1 VVRSLVPASRLAV
14 VAALS
19 ACSGTEPPLPRS
31 VALSRTTAPPVAG
44 AQLDSEP
51 VVAAPPSPAVAVP
64 EPDLARPE
72 PEPEP
77 ELVATAR
84 EVVIYAAPNRRSE
97 RLGYLRLGARV
108 ARSRDSQG
116 HDGCAGGW
124 YRIVPAG
131 FVCTGPAAT
140 TDPSEPLARLAR
152 TRADRQSALPYLY
165 GRAKPLPPP
174 IYAGLPS
181 PEETLRLEGRAPS
194 RATGFDDL
202 ALSPASE
209 LIAPGKLLPSP
220 LGYARA
226 AGTAPV
232 RALPNAGFA
241 LLDAVEHDGR
251 RFGLTTDLEL
261 VPLDRLTRVEA
272 SAFHGVTL
280 DETTTLPVAFVR
292 TRHAL
297 EYRGGPGV
305 GLRPGRQL
313 GHREAVLVTGERKTF
328 DGISYLATRNG
339 TWLRAEHALVIERP
353 AALPPW
359 ASAKKS
365 WLHVGI
371 RDQTLVAYSG
381 ATPVYATLVSTGS
394 GGLGDPEETHATPRG
409 EFVIHTKH
417 VAVNMDG
424 NEVGDE
430 FDLRDVPY
438 VQYFTEGYALHAAYW
453 HDAFGLPKSH
463 GCVNLSP
470 LDARALFHLTE
481 PAVPQAWHGA
491 FARTGTLV
499 SITP

>member
-1 VVRSLVPASRLAV
+1 M

-19 ACSGTEPPLPRS
+19 ACSGTEPPVPRS
-31 VALSRTTAPPVAG
+31 VELSRATVAPAVTVPREPTPVATV
-44 AQLDSEP
+44 LPEP
-51 VVAAPPSPAVAVP
+51 AAVVA
-64 EPDLARPE
+64 EPDLVSSEPE
-72 PEPEP
+72 LPEPEP
-77 ELVATAR
+77 ELIATAR

-108 ARSRDSQG
+108 PRSREPQR

-124 YRIVPAG
+124 YRVMPSG
-131 FVCTGPAAT
+131 FVCRGPAAT
-140 TDPSEPLARLAR
+140 TDPTEPLARVAR
-152 TRADRQSALPYLY
+152 TRADRQSALPYAY

-174 IYAGLPS
+174 IYASLPS
-181 PEETLRLEGRAPS
+181 AEETLRLEGRAPS

-202 ALSPASE
+202 AVSASE

-220 LGYARA
+220 LGYARE

-232 RALPNAGFA
+232 RALPNAAFA
-241 LLDAVEHDGR
+241 LLDAVEHEGR

-292 TRHAL
+292 TRYAL
-297 EYRGGPGV
+297 EYQGGSGI

-313 GHREAVLVTGERKTF
+313 GYREAVLVTGETKTF
-328 DGISYLATRNG
+328 DGIRYLAARNG

-353 AALPPW
+353 SALPPW
-359 ASAKKS
+359 ASGKKS
-365 WLHVGI
+365 WIHVAIGA
-371 RDQTLVAYSG
+371 QTLVAYSG

-394 GGLGDPEETHATPRG
+394 GGLGDPKETHATPRG

-417 VAVNMDG
+417 VAVNMSG

-453 HDAFGLPKSH
+453 HDAFGVPKSH

-481 PAVPQAWHGA
+481 PPVPQAWHGA

>member
-1 VVRSLVPASRLAV
+1 VVRSRAVPASPLAV
-14 VAALS
+14 LAVLS

-31 VALSRTTAPPVAG
+31 VTLTRTAAKVVPVAVD
-44 AQLDSEP
+44 AKP
-51 VVAAPPSPAVAVP
+51 VVAAPAPVTVV
-64 EPDLARPE
+64 EPDAPVHDPE

-84 EVVIYAAPNRRSE
+84 EVVIYEAPHRRSA

-108 ARSRDSQG
+108 RRSAEPQG
-116 HDGCAGGW
+116 RDGCSGGW
-124 YRIVPAG
+124 YRIMPAG
-131 FVCTGPAAT
+131 FVCAGPAAT
-140 TDPSEPLARLAR
+140 TDPSGPLARLAH
-152 TRADRQSALPYLY
+152 TRADRQSALPYAY

-174 IYAGLPS
+174 LYASLPS
-181 PEETLRLEGRAPS
+181 AEETLRVEGRTPS

-202 ALSPASE
+202 PLAPVNE
-209 LIAPGKLLPSP
+209 LIVPGKLLPSP
-220 LGYARA
+220 LGYARS
-226 AGTAPV
+226 GELPV

-241 LLDAVEHDGR
+241 LLDALEHEGR
-251 RFGLTTDLEL
+251 RFGLTTDLDL
-261 VPLDRLTRVEA
+261 VPLDRLTRIEP
-272 SAFHGVTL
+272 SAFHGIHL

-292 TRHAL
+292 TRFAL
-297 EYRGGPGV
+297 EYQGGPSV

-313 GHREAVLVTGERKTF
+313 GYREALPLSGEKKTF
-328 DGISYLATRNG
+328 DGIRYLETKGGA
-339 TWLRAEHALVIERP
+339 WLRAEHALVIDAP
-353 AALPPW
+353 SGLPPW
-359 ASAKKS
+359 ASGTKS
-365 WLHVGI
+365 WIHVAI

-381 ATPVYATLVSTGS
+381 ATAVYATLVSTGS
-394 GGLGDPEETHATPRG
+394 GGLGDPTETHATPRG

-417 VAVNMDG
+417 VAINMDG
-424 NEVGDE
+424 DEVGDE

-491 FARTGTLV
+491 FARAGTLV

>member
-1 VVRSLVPASRLAV
+1 MVRSLVLPAPLAV
-14 VAALS
+14 LAVL
-19 ACSGTEPPLPRS
+19 ACSGTEPLPRALPLTRAAIAPRA
-31 VALSRTTAPPVAG
+31 VAVTAAKPV
-44 AQLDSEP
+44 
-51 VVAAPPSPAVAVP
+51 VAVP
-64 EPDLARPE
+64 EPSTVAEPVAVRE

-77 ELVATAR
+77 ELIATAR
-84 EVVIYAAPNRRSE
+84 EVVIYEAPSRRSE

-108 ARSRDSQG
+108 VRSVEPQG
-116 HDGCAGGW
+116 RDGCSGGW

-140 TDPSEPLARLAR
+140 VDASEPLARLAR
-152 TRADRQSALPYLY
+152 TRADRHSALPYVY

-174 IYAGLPS
+174 LYPSLPS
-181 PEETLRLEGRAPS
+181 AEETLRVEGRAPS

-202 ALSPASE
+202 LPAPASD
-209 LIAPGKLLPSP
+209 LVVPGKRLPSP

-232 RALPNAGFA
+232 RALPNAGIA
-241 LLDAVEHDGR
+241 LLDALEHEGR
-251 RFGLTTDLEL
+251 RFGLTTDLDL
-261 VPLDRLTRVEA
+261 VPLDRLTRVEP
-272 SAFHGVTL
+272 SAFHGIHL
-280 DETTTLPVAFVR
+280 DETRTLPVAFVR
-292 TRHAL
+292 SRFAL
-297 EYRGGPGV
+297 EYVGGPAV
-305 GLRPGRQL
+305 GLRPGRPL
-313 GHREAVLVTGERKTF
+313 GFREALPLTGEKKSF
-328 DGISYLATRNG
+328 GGIRYLETKGG
-339 TWLRAEHALVIERP
+339 TWVRAEHALVVERP

-359 ASAKKS
+359 ATGKKS
-365 WLHVGI
+365 WIHVAI

-394 GGLGDPEETHATPRG
+394 GGLGDPKETHATPRG

-417 VAVNMDG
+417 VAVSMSGD
-424 NEVGDE
+424 EVGDE

-453 HDAFGLPKSH
+453 HDVFGTPKSH

-491 FARTGTLV
+491 ITRAGTLV

>member
-1 VVRSLVPASRLAV
+1 VVRSPVLPVSRLAV
-14 VAALS
+14 LAVLS

-31 VALSRTTAPPVAG
+31 VTLTRTAAAPRVSVVAELRPVTAVLEPTTVV
-44 AQLDSEP
+44 EP
-51 VVAAPPSPAVAVP
+51 VVAPPGEPA
-64 EPDLARPE
+64 
-72 PEPEP
+72 PEP

-84 EVVIYAAPNRRSE
+84 EVVIYEGPNRRSE

-108 ARSRDSQG
+108 ARSAEPHGR
-116 HDGCAGGW
+116 DGCGGGW

-131 FVCTGPAAT
+131 FVCAGPAAT
-140 TDPSEPLARLAR
+140 IDPSEPLALLAR
-152 TRADRQSALPYLY
+152 TRADRQSALPYVY
-165 GRAKPLPPP
+165 GRAKPLAPPL
-174 IYAGLPS
+174 YASLPTA
-181 PEETLRLEGRAPS
+181 EEALRFEGRAAS

-202 ALSPASE
+202 SPAPVSE
-209 LIAPGKLLPSP
+209 LLAPGKPTPSP

-226 AGTAPV
+226 GSAPV

-241 LLDAVEHDGR
+241 LLNAVEHEGR
-251 RFGLTTDLEL
+251 RFGLTTDLDL
-261 VPLDRLTRVEA
+261 VPLDRLTRIEP
-272 SAFHGVTL
+272 SAFHGITL
-280 DETTTLPVAFVR
+280 DATTTLPVAFVR
-292 TRHAL
+292 TRFAL
-297 EYRGGPGV
+297 EYLGGPAV

-313 GHREAVLVTGERKTF
+313 VHREALPLTGEKKTF
-328 DGISYLATRNG
+328 DGVRYLETRPG
-339 TWLRAEHALVIERP
+339 SWVRAEHALVVDRP

-359 ASAKKS
+359 ASGSKN
-365 WLHVGI
+365 WVHVAI

-394 GGLGDPEETHATPRG
+394 GGLGDPKETHATPRG

-417 VAVNMDG
+417 VSVSMSGD
-424 NEVGDE
+424 EVGDE

-438 VQYFTEGYALHAAYW
+438 VQYFTEGYAFHAAYW
-453 HDAFGLPKSH
+453 HDAFGVPKSH

-491 FARTGTLV
+491 IARTGTLV

>member
-1 VVRSLVPASRLAV
+1 VALTRVAAARPAPILVEPKPV
-14 VAALS
+14 VAAL
-19 ACSGTEPPLPRS
+19 
-31 VALSRTTAPPVAG
+31 
-44 AQLDSEP
+44 EP
-51 VVAAPPSPAVAVP
+51 VVVAEPVAPP
-64 EPDLARPE
+64 RE

-84 EVVIYAAPNRRSE
+84 EVVIYDAPNRRSE

-108 ARSRDSQG
+108 VRSAEPHGR
-116 HDGCAGGW
+116 DGCSGGW

-131 FVCTGPAAT
+131 FVCAGPAAT
-140 TDPSEPLARLAR
+140 LDPSEPLARLAR
-152 TRADRQSALPYLY
+152 TRADRQAALPYVY

-174 IYAGLPS
+174 LYAGLPS
-181 PEETLRLEGRAPS
+181 AEETLRVEGRAPS

-202 ALSPASE
+202 GLAPESE
-209 LIAPGKLLPSP
+209 LLAPGKLLPSP
-220 LGYARA
+220 LGYAKD
-226 AGTAPV
+226 GGGVPV

-241 LLDAVEHDGR
+241 LLDAVDHDGR
-251 RFGLTTDLEL
+251 RFGLTTDLDL
-261 VPLDRLTRVEA
+261 VPLDRLTRIEPSV
-272 SAFHGVTL
+272 FHGVTL

-292 TRHAL
+292 TRYAI
-297 EYRGGPGV
+297 EYQGAPAV

-313 GHREAVLVTGERKTF
+313 VYREALPLTGEKKTF
-328 DGISYLATRNG
+328 DGIRYLATRGG
-339 TWLRAEHALVIERP
+339 TWVRAEHALVIERAP
-353 AALPPW
+353 ALPPW
-359 ASAKKS
+359 ATGKRS
-365 WLHVGI
+365 WIHVAI

-417 VAVNMDG
+417 VAVSMSGD
-424 NEVGDE
+424 EVGDE

-453 HDAFGLPKSH
+453 HDAFGVPKSH

-491 FARTGTLV
+491 FARAGTLV